1 MAFGSATSGAAAR
14 IVPLAGPAPTPVAS
28 AGRPSASGVQASAE
42 AAKDWTPWVM
52 LALLGLYV
60 LWTVVER
67 HQRVRGLIQPKN
79 LALNLRNLAAII
91 LPVILGL
98 ALLRILLVKVK
109 VWTSGIP
116 YVSDLVGS
124 LIHIVGS

>member
-1 MAFGSATSGAAAR
+1 MFGSTGSAAAAR
-14 IVPLAGPAPTPVAS
+14 TVPLAGPAPTPMAS
-28 AGRPSASGVQASAE
+28 SGRPQASAIQ
-42 AAKDWTPWVM
+42 AGQDTAKDWTPWV
-52 LALLGLYV
+52 LLTLLGLYV
-60 LWTVVER
+60 LWTLIER

-79 LALNLRNLAAII
+79 LALNIRNLAAIV

-98 ALLRILLVKVK
+98 ALLRLLLVKVK

>member
-1 MAFGSATSGAAAR
+1 MFGSQGAPVR
-14 IVPLAGPAPTPVAS
+14 TVPLAGPAPTPLAS
-28 AGRPSASGVQASAE
+28 NGRAQASAVQKSQDS
-42 AAKDWTPWVM
+42 AADWTPWV
-52 LALLGLYV
+52 LLTLLGLYV
-60 LWTVVER
+60 LWTLIEG

-79 LALNLRNLAAII
+79 LALNLRNLFAIV

-98 ALLRILLVKVK
+98 ALIRLALVKLK

-116 YVSDLVGS
+116 YVSDAVGS

>member
-1 MAFGSATSGAAAR
+1 MASS
-14 IVPLAGPAPTPVAS
+14 
-28 AGRPSASGVQASAE
+28 GRPQASAVQGSQE
-42 AAKDWTPWVM
+42 SAKDWTPWV
-52 LALLGLYV
+52 LLTLLGLYV
-60 LWTVVER
+60 VWTLVER

-79 LALNLRNLAAII
+79 LALNLRNLIAIV

-98 ALLRILLVKVK
+98 ALVRLALVKIK

-124 LIHIVGS
+124 LIHVVGS